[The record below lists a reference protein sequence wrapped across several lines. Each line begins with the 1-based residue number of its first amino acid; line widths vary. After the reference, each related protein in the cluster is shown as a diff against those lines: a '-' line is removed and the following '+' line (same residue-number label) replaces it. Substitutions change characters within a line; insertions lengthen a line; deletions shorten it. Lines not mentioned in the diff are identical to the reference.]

1 MSRSAHRWKLDS
13 PEKLAEAGYRRCTTT
28 HCPLCARNLV
38 IYMRGLEFP
47 VFLNSETFFPH
58 LAVNPERTAIEHAPS
73 DLPPWQR
80 PKPDLKSRA
89 AGERE

>member
-13 PEKLAEAGYRRCTTT
+13 PEKLAEAGYRRCSTTN
-28 HCPLCARNLV
+28 CPLCARTVV
-38 IYMRGLEFP
+38 IYMREHEFP
-47 VFLNSETFFPH
+47 VFLNSKTFFPH
-58 LAVNPERTAIEHAPS
+58 LVLNDEKTAIEHASS

-89 AGERE
+89 AGDRE